1 MSTTT
6 VKKPAPKTSTRKP
19 AAKPTPATTKATT
32 PKEQTKA
39 VPKPKASKPEPKT
52 LIEALTT
59 GQAVLVKIRANKT
72 VRSLPYLAPGG
83 DQRKEAEAVAARVG
97 KGETLSAIAEDLK
110 VSLATARRFLT
121 NLSLAHDVEA
131 GKHDEAWTKGTKQVV
146 VHTVTAKA

>member
-6 VKKPAPKTSTRKP
+6 AKKPTPKTSTRKP
-19 AAKPTPATTKATT
+19 AAAKATKPAAAAKVT
-32 PKEQTKA
+32 
-39 VPKPKASKPEPKT
+39 PKPKASKPEPKT

-72 VRSLPYLAPGG
+72 VRSLPYLAPGS
-83 DQRKEAEAVAARVG
+83 DQRKEAEAVATRVG
-97 KGETLSAIAEDLK
+97 KGEALSAIARDLN

-121 NLSLAHDVEA
+121 NLSLAQEVES
-131 GKHDEAWTKGTKQVV
+131 GKHDKAWMKGTKQVV

>member
-6 VKKPAPKTSTRKP
+6 AKKPAPKTSTRKTA
-19 AAKPTPATTKATT
+19 AAKPTKPAPA
-32 PKEQTKA
+32 KEQAKA
-39 VPKPKASKPEPKT
+39 APKPKASKPEPKT

-72 VRSLPYLAPGG
+72 VRSLPYLAAGS
-83 DQRKEAEAVAARVG
+83 DQRKEAEAVPTRVG
-97 KGETLSAIAEDLK
+97 KGEALSAIAEDLN

-121 NLSLAHDVEA
+121 NLTLAQDVEA
-131 GKHDEAWTKGTKQVV
+131 GKHDKAWTKGTKQVV

>member
-6 VKKPAPKTSTRKP
+6 AKKPAPKASTRKSTVKP
-19 AAKPTPATTKATT
+19 APAKAAVALDQPEGASKA
-32 PKEQTKA
+32 
-39 VPKPKASKPEPKT
+39 KASKPEPKT

-72 VRSLPYLAPGG
+72 VRSLPYLAPGS
-83 DQRKEAEAVAARVG
+83 DQRKQAETVAARVK
-97 KGETLSAIAEDLK
+97 KGETLSAIAEELN

-131 GKHDEAWTKGTKQVV
+131 GKHDKAWTKGTKQVIV
-146 VHTVTAKA
+146 RTVPAKA